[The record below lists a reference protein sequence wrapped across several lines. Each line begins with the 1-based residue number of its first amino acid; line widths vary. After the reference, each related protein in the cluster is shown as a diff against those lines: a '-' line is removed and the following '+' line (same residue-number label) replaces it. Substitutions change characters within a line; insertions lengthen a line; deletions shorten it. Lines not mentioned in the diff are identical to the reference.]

1 MTSDTE
7 AGTGSAATHEPASVP
22 PHPLA
27 RLWGG
32 LTGLANCLPI
42 WIIGLFA
49 RAGIAGVF
57 WRSGQTK
64 VTDDWSISS
73 GTYFLFQD
81 EYKVPLLDPELA
93 APLATTAE
101 HVFPVLLVL
110 GLFSRLSAGAL
121 LVMTAIIQIFVYPGN
136 WPEHALWAAAL
147 LLIVLRGPG
156 PLSLDF
162 ALGRWLSARRQR

>member
-1 MTSDTE
+1 MTAETE
-7 AGTGSAATHEPASVP
+7 TSADPTAGYQPAPVP

-32 LTGLANCLPI
+32 LTGLAGCIPI

-73 GTYFLFQD
+73 GTLFLFQD
-81 EYKVPLLDPELA
+81 EYKVPLLDPALA
-93 APLATTAE
+93 AHLATVAE

-121 LVMTAIIQIFVYPGN
+121 LVMTVVIQVFVYPGN

-147 LLIVLRGPG
+147 LLILLRGPG

-162 ALGRWLSARRQR
+162 AFGRWLSARRRR